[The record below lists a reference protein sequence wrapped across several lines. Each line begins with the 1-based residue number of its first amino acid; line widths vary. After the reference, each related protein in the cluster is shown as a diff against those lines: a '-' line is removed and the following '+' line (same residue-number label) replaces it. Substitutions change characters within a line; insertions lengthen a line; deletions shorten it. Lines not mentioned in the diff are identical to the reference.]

1 MNTHSTRA
9 EVLTYGEPVQGTSRF
24 DPDFEKGHIVMEDM
38 PRNFDEL
45 MTRVAEDELRD
56 RAETSE
62 LMSPIDY
69 AKLRGIKPQKVYY
82 YLRTGKLEEQYCNC
96 GRKCVNVVETDALF
110 EDLER
115 KKRKIP
121 LENAEGDSDEDQ

>member
-9 EVLTYGEPVQGTSRF
+9 EFPGPEVQRQ
-24 DPDFEKGHIVMEDM
+24 VAA
-38 PRNFDEL
+38 NVDEL
-45 MTRVAEDELRD
+45 IRLVEEDELRD

-69 AKLRGIKPQKVYY
+69 AKLRGLKPQKVYY

-96 GRKCVNVVETDALF
+96 GRKCVNVVLADALF
-110 EDLER
+110 EELE
-115 KKRKIP
+115 KKSRKIP